1 MNYFAHSPKD
11 GVEAQT
17 YAAHIR
23 GVCHLADRFGR
34 EAGKYSK
41 SDGEA
46 LRRLV
51 EKAAEYH
58 DIGKLD
64 EKNQAVLSGKVK
76 AKSLPVNH
84 VDAGAAHW
92 LTAELSFSAG
102 RISDTGSSHWVS

>member
-76 AKSLPVNH
+76 AKSLSGQSCGRRSRTL
-84 VDAGAAHW
+84 AY
-92 LTAELSFSAG
+92 AELSFSAG